1 MQYYALMPT
10 ARCVAVFNSSEDLI
24 ELLRLYLENAG
35 YVVISGHID
44 EIRRDKLELDAL
56 VRQHRPSVVLYDL
69 IPPYERNWQF
79 VDHLRT
85 TSPLRDIPFIITST
99 NAKVARELGDRTD
112 VIFEVFGRPFDL
124 DAVVDAVRRAVA
136 PKA

>member
-1 MQYYALMPT
+1 MPT
-10 ARCVAVFNSSEDLI
+10 TRCVAVFNSSEDLI

-44 EIRRDKLELDAL
+44 EIRRDKLDLDAL

-85 TSPLRDIPFIITST
+85 TSPLQDIPFIITST
-99 NAKVARELGDRTD
+99 NAKVARELGQRSEA
-112 VIFEVFGRPFDL
+112 IFEIFGRPFDL
-124 DAVVDAVRRAVA
+124 DEVVDAVRAAAAVA
-136 PKA
+136 

>member
-1 MQYYALMPT
+1 MPT
-10 ARCVAVFNSSEDLI
+10 TRCVAVFNSSEDLI

-44 EIRRDKLELDAL
+44 EIRRDKLDLDAL

-69 IPPYERNWQF
+69 IPPYERNWLF
-79 VDHLRT
+79 VEHLRT

-99 NAKVARELGDRTD
+99 NAKVARELGARTD